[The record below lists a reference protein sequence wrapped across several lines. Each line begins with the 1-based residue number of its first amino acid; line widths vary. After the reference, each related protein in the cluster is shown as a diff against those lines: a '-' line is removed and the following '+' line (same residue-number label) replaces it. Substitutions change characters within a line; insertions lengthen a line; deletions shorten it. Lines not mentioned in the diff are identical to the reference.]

1 MSKPVTLYGISNCDT
16 IKKARSWLTQHQIEF
31 SFHDYRKQGLD
42 PALLKHWVEELGWET
57 LLNRR
62 GTTWRQLTSEVQSSI
77 DEASAIDIML
87 DNPAIIKRPLLVK
100 DEKRYVGFSDDTY
113 SQILLNNAIRDA

>member
-16 IKKARSWLTQHQIEF
+16 IKKARNWLTRHQIEF
-31 SFHDYRKQGLD
+31 SFHNYRKQGLD
-42 PALLKHWVEELGWET
+42 PALLKQWVEELGWET

-62 GTTWRQLTSEVQSSI
+62 GTTWRQLTPEVRTSI

-100 DEKRYVGFSDDTY
+100 DEIGYVGFSDDTY
-113 SQILLNNAIRDA
+113 SQIFN

>member
-16 IKKARSWLTQHQIEF
+16 IKKARNWLTQHQVEF

-42 PALLKHWVEELGWET
+42 PALLKHWVEVLGWET
-57 LLNRR
+57 LLNKR
-62 GTTWRQLTSEVQSSI
+62 GTTWRQLSPEVQSSI
-77 DEASAIDIML
+77 DKAAAIDIML

-113 SQILLNNAIRDA
+113 SQIFN